1 MCVPE
6 SGLRYYESQL
16 DLEHEAMMNGFDS
29 AEEYQEFKTDK
40 AENDAYDNFKEN
52 ERM

>member
-16 DLEHEAMMNGFDS
+16 DLEHEAMLSGFDTV
-29 AEEYQEFKTDK
+29 EEYQDFLEDK
-40 AENDAYDNFKEN
+40 AMNDAYDEWKDKQPL
-52 ERM
+52 